1 MSLNFDLTELEMK
14 PWASAVAMN
23 FTDGLELGFG
33 PHGCMR
39 LRVNV
44 YMRLRVN
51 VSQEKRSTEVDGIGP
66 VRASRIVAVPSK
78 RWSVRSWCFC
88 IATALAR
95 PG

>member
-33 PHGCMR
+33 PDGYMR

-44 YMRLRVN
+44 YMRSRVN
-51 VSQEKRSTEVDGIGP
+51 VS
-66 VRASRIVAVPSK
+66 
-78 RWSVRSWCFC
+78 
-88 IATALAR
+88 
-95 PG
+95 